1 MMINR
6 DACST
11 PFKKNVC
18 PVGKKIK
25 DDGMYNIKSTPDNS
39 NLQRKSKK
47 VRVIGSSKNIAGSKD
62 KNGFYCRVNI
72 LIRLL
77 IVEMSSKNQK
87 ILLDYKSER
96 NVTKRS
102 LNRACVLLF

>member
-1 MMINR
+1 M
-6 DACST
+6 
-11 PFKKNVC
+11 C